1 MSLLAVVVPLREG
14 ARAKARELLEQ
25 GPPFD
30 LDKTRFERHH
40 VFLTDS
46 EVVFVFEAPGQT
58 ATLELPAEDPALWRA
73 AAAWRECMAG
83 RPRKA
88 EVALAWERATD

>member
-1 MSLLAVVVPLREG
+1 MSELVLVLPLREG

-30 LDKTRFERHH
+30 LDQTRFERHQ

-46 EVVFVFEAPGQT
+46 EVVFVFDAPGER
-58 ATLELPAEDPALWRA
+58 ATLELSTEDPSLWKA
-73 AAAWRECMAG
+73 AAAWRECIAG
-83 RPRKA
+83 RVRKA
-88 EVALAWERATD
+88 EVAFSWERPD

>member
-1 MSLLAVVVPLREG
+1 VSELVLVVPLREG

-30 LDKTRFERHH
+30 LDQTPFERHQ

-46 EVVFVFEAPGQT
+46 EVVFVFDARGGT
-58 ATLELPAEDPALWRA
+58 ATLTLGTEDPSLWTA
-73 AAAWRECMAG
+73 AAAWRECLAG
-83 RPRKA
+83 PVRKA
-88 EVALAWERATD
+88 EIAFSWKRPDG